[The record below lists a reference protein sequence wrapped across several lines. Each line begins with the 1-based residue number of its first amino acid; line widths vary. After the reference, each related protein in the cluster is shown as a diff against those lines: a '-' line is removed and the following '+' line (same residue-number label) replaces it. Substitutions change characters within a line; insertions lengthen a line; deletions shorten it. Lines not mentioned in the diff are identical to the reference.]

1 MRYIV
6 EKLKI
11 NKFDFEGVN
20 SPNRGWFKLGFGG
33 DLIPYYQIEYEKT
46 EIKKYIPINKGHF
59 FDLEPQHR
67 LDAFKEKISKVGKK
81 NTQNI
86 DFFGMI
92 FQRKEL

>member
-33 DLIPYYQIEYEKT
+33 DLILITKLNM
-46 EIKKYIPINKGHF
+46 KK
-59 FDLEPQHR
+59 LR
-67 LDAFKEKISKVGKK
+67 LK
-81 NTQNI
+81 NI
-86 DFFGMI
+86 Y
-92 FQRKEL
+92 L

>member
-1 MRYIV
+1 M
-6 EKLKI
+6 K
-11 NKFDFEGVN
+11 
-20 SPNRGWFKLGFGG
+20 
-33 DLIPYYQIEYEKT
+33 KT

-67 LDAFKEKISKVGKK
+67 LDAFKENKRLGK

-86 DFFGMI
+86 DFLGMI

>member
-33 DLIPYYQIEYEKT
+33 DLIPYYQIEYEK
-46 EIKKYIPINKGHF
+46 N
-59 FDLEPQHR
+59 
-67 LDAFKEKISKVGKK
+67 
-81 NTQNI
+81 
-86 DFFGMI
+86 
-92 FQRKEL
+92 